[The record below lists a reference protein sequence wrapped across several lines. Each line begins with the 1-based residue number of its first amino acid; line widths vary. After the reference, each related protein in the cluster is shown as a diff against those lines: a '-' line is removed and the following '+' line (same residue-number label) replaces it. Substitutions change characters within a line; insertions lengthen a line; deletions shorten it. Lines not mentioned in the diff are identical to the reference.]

1 MGTPRLKCFHLFGE
15 SVWQSPS
22 GKRVTQSV
30 TVGLG
35 CTEPTDSS
43 EQSEREKHDRTWGV
57 MMLVALLLSW
67 LCSPTHRCCF
77 QALV

>member
-1 MGTPRLKCFHLFGE
+1 M
-15 SVWQSPS
+15 WQSPS

-43 EQSEREKHDRTWGV
+43 EQSEREKHDSTWG
-57 MMLVALLLSW
+57 
-67 LCSPTHRCCF
+67 
-77 QALV
+77 